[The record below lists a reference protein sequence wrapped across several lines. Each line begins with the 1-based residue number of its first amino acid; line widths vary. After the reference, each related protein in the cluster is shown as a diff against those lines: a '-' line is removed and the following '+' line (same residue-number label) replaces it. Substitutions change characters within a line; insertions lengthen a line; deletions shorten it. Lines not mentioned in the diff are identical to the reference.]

1 MSQKYIILVATMYID
16 TSHITRGGK
25 TYTRHLLRESYRAN
39 GKVLHRTIANVSHC
53 SAAEIEAMRLALRHK
68 ENLEHLG
75 TIQDAFALKQG
86 LSLGAVWTVYHVARR
101 LGIEQALGTTRAGK
115 LALWQVIAR
124 VIDQGSRL
132 SAVRLAMAHAAC
144 DVLGLATFNEEALY
158 ENLDW
163 LAGAQ
168 ASIEDRL
175 YAQRTK
181 TQPISL
187 FLYDV
192 TSSYFEGTHN
202 ALAAFGYNRD
212 GKKGKRQI
220 VIGLLCDEA
229 GHPVSNEVFPGNTQD
244 PHTFAAQINKV
255 KARFGVHEITFVG
268 DRGMIKGQH
277 IEDLAQQGLHY
288 ITAMT
293 KPQIEKLL
301 KQGTLHMDLFD
312 QELAEV
318 LTDEGIRYVLRRNP
332 VRAQEVRDTRHA
344 NLTTLQAQVAKQ
356 NQYLTD
362 HPRANAQGAVQKLVA
377 RAEKLR
383 IADWVELTLE
393 ERALKLTVNASAQ
406 QEAAKLDG
414 CYVLKTDLPPAQAPK
429 EMVHDRYQDL
439 ASVEQAF
446 RTCKTAHLEVRPIF
460 LRREARTRAHALVVM
475 LAYQII
481 RYLASCWSAFDVTV
495 EEGLHAL
502 TTLCLVEVA
511 PKHAPSYHCIPT
523 PRDAIA
529 RLLHS
534 ADIKLPKAFSLSG
547 VQVSTKKKLQSERML
562 Q

>member
-1 MSQKYIILVATMYID
+1 MYID

-39 GKVLHRTIANVSHC
+39 GKVLHRTIANLSQC

-68 ENLEHLG
+68 QDLENLG
-75 TIQDAFALKQG
+75 TVQDVVTLKQG
-86 LSLGAVWTVYHVARR
+86 LSFGAVWTVYHVARR
-101 LGIEQALGTTRAGK
+101 LGIEKALGTTREGK
-115 LALWQVIAR
+115 LALWQVMAR

-132 SAVRLAMAHAAC
+132 SAVRLAMSHAAC
-144 DVLGLATFNEEALY
+144 DVLGLETFDEDALY

-168 ASIEDRL
+168 AAIEDRL
-175 YAQRTK
+175 YAPRHKTK
-181 TQPISL
+181 PASL

-192 TSSYFEGTHN
+192 TSSYVEGTHN

-220 VIGLLCDEA
+220 VIGLLCDED
-229 GHPVSNEVFPGNTQD
+229 GQPVSIEVFPGNTQD
-244 PHTFAAQINKV
+244 PQTFAVQINKV
-255 KARFGVHEITFVG
+255 KARFGVTEITFVG
-268 DRGMIKGQH
+268 DRGMIKGQQ

-288 ITAMT
+288 ITAIT

-301 KQGTLHMDLFD
+301 KTGVLQMDLFD
-312 QELAEV
+312 QEVAEV
-318 LTDEGIRYVLRRNP
+318 LADEGIRYVLRHNP
-332 VRAQEVRDTRHA
+332 VRAQEMRDTRHA
-344 NLTTLQAQVAKQ
+344 QLATLQALVAKSHQ
-356 NQYLTD
+356 SLAD
-362 HPRANAQGAVQKLVA
+362 HPRANPQGAWKKLVA
-377 RAEKLR
+377 RAKSLR
-383 IADWVELTLE
+383 IADWVELTVA
-393 ERALKLTVNASAQ
+393 ERAITLTALEDAQ
-406 QEAAKLDG
+406 TEAAKLDG
-414 CYVLKTDLPPAQAPK
+414 CYVLKTDLTPTQAPK
-429 EMVHDRYQDL
+429 ELVHDRYKDL

-446 RTCKTAHLEVRPIF
+446 RTCKTAHHEVRHLF
-460 LRREARTRAHALVVM
+460 LRRESRTRAQALGVM

-495 EEGLHAL
+495 AEGLHAL

-511 PKHAPSYHCIPT
+511 PKNAPSYHCLPT
-523 PRDAIA
+523 PRDTIA

-534 ADIKLPKAFSLSG
+534 ADIKLPKVFSLSG
-547 VQVSTKKKLQSERML
+547 VRVSTRKKLQSERIP

>member
-1 MSQKYIILVATMYID
+1 MYID
-16 TSHITRGGK
+16 TSRITRGGK
-25 TYTRHLLRESYRAN
+25 TYTRHLLRESYRAH
-39 GKVLHRTIANVSHC
+39 GKVLHRTIANVSQC
-53 SAAEIEAMRLALRHK
+53 STAEIEALRLALRHK
-68 ENLEHLG
+68 EDLEHLG
-75 TIQDAFALKQG
+75 TLTDSLILKQG
-86 LSLGAVWTVYHVARR
+86 LSFGAVWTVYHVARR

-132 SAVRLAMAHAAC
+132 SAVRLAMSHAAC
-144 DVLGLATFNEEALY
+144 DVLGVGPFDEEALY

-163 LAGAQ
+163 LAHRQ
-168 ASIEDRL
+168 AVVEDTLFAR
-175 YAQRTK
+175 RTRRK
-181 TQPISL
+181 PVSL

-192 TSSYFEGTHN
+192 TSSYLEGTHN

-212 GKKGKRQI
+212 GKKGKMQI
-220 VIGLLCDEA
+220 VLGLLCDED
-229 GHPVSNEVFPGNTQD
+229 GHPVSIEVFPGNTQD
-244 PHTFAAQINKV
+244 PRTFAVQLEKV
-255 KARFGVHEITFVG
+255 KSRFGATEITFVG
-268 DRGMIKGQH
+268 DRGMIKGQQ
-277 IEDLAQQGLHY
+277 IEDLGQHGFHY
-288 ITAMT
+288 ITAIT

-301 KQGTLHMDLFD
+301 RTGTFQMDLFD

-318 LTDEGIRYVLRRNP
+318 LTEEGLRYVLRRNP
-332 VRAQEVRDTRHA
+332 VRAQEMWDTRHA
-344 NLTTLQAQVAKQ
+344 KLATLQAQVAKQ

-377 RAEKLR
+377 RANTLR
-383 IADWVELTLE
+383 IADWVELTIE
-393 ERALKLTVNASAQ
+393 ERTITLTVKTSAQ

-414 CYVLKTDLPPAQAPK
+414 CYVLKTDLTPQQAPK
-429 EMVHDRYQDL
+429 ELVHDRYKEL
-439 ASVEQAF
+439 AAVEHAF

-460 LRREARTRAHALVVM
+460 LRREERTRAHALVVM

-481 RYLASCWSAFDVTV
+481 RSLASCWSAFDVTV

-502 TTLCLVEVA
+502 TTLCLVEVV
-511 PKHAPSYHCIPT
+511 PTHAPSYHCIPT

-547 VQVSTKKKLQSERML
+547 VRVSTKKKLQSERML

>member
-1 MSQKYIILVATMYID
+1 MYID

-25 TYTRHLLRESYRAN
+25 TYTRHLLRESYRAH
-39 GKVLHRTIANVSHC
+39 GKVLHRTIANLSHC
-53 SAAEIEAMRLALRHK
+53 STAEIEAMRLALRHK
-68 ENLEHLG
+68 EDLEHLG
-75 TIQDAFALKQG
+75 TIQDAITLKQG
-86 LSLGAVWTVYHVARR
+86 VSFGAVWTVYHIARR
-101 LGIEQALGTTRAGK
+101 LGIEKALGTTRAGK

-144 DVLGLATFNEEALY
+144 DVLGLDTFDEDALY

-168 ASIEDRL
+168 AAIEDRL
-175 YAQRTK
+175 YAQHTRTK
-181 TQPISL
+181 PINL

-192 TSSYFEGTHN
+192 TSSYLEGTQN

-220 VIGLLCDEA
+220 VIGLLCDED
-229 GHPVSNEVFPGNTQD
+229 GYPVSIEVFPGNTQD
-244 PHTFAAQINKV
+244 PHTFATQITKV
-255 KARFGVHEITFVG
+255 KARFGVQAITFVG
-268 DRGMIKGQH
+268 DRGMIKGQQV
-277 IEDLAQQGLHY
+277 EDLAQHGFHY
-288 ITAMT
+288 LTAIT

-301 KQGTLHMDLFD
+301 RTGTLQMDLFD
-312 QELAEV
+312 HELAEV
-318 LTDEGIRYVLRRNP
+318 LADEGIRYVLRRNP
-332 VRAQEVRDTRHA
+332 GRAQEVRHTRRA
-344 NLTTLQAQVAKQ
+344 KLATLQAQVAKQ
-356 NQYLTD
+356 NRYLTD
-362 HPRANAQGAVQKLVA
+362 HPRANPQGAGQKLVA

-383 IADWVELTLE
+383 IADGVELPLE

-406 QEAAKLDG
+406 QAAAKLDG
-414 CYVLKTDLPPAQAPK
+414 CYVRKTDLPPEQAPK
-429 EMVHDRYQDL
+429 EMVHDRYKDL

-481 RYLASCWSAFDVTV
+481 RYLASCWSTCDVTV
-495 EEGLHAL
+495 AEGLQAL

-511 PKHAPSYHCIPT
+511 PAHAHSYNGIPT
-523 PRDAIA
+523 PLDAIA
-529 RLLHS
+529 RLLDRP
-534 ADIKLPKAFSLSG
+534 DIQLPKSFSVSG
-547 VQVSTKKKLQSERML
+547 VRVSTKKKLQSERRL

>member
-1 MSQKYIILVATMYID
+1 MYID

-25 TYTRHLLRESYRAN
+25 TYTRHLLRESYRAH

-53 SAAEIEAMRLALRHK
+53 SAAEIAALRLALRHK
-68 ENLEHLG
+68 EDLEHLG
-75 TIQDAFALKQG
+75 AIQDAITLKQG
-86 LSLGAVWTVYHVARR
+86 LSFGAVWTVYHVARR
-101 LGIEQALGTTRAGK
+101 LGIAQALGTTREGK

-144 DVLGLATFNEEALY
+144 DVLGLGMFDEDALY

-168 ASIEDRL
+168 ARIEDRL
-175 YAQRTK
+175 FAQRQKTK
-181 TQPISL
+181 PASL

-192 TSSYFEGTHN
+192 TSSYLEGTQN
-202 ALAAFGYNRD
+202 ELAAFGYNRD

-220 VIGLLCDEA
+220 VIGLLCDED
-229 GHPVSNEVFPGNTQD
+229 GHPVSIEVFPGNTQD

-255 KARFGVHEITFVG
+255 KARFGATEITFVG
-268 DRGMIKGQH
+268 DRGMIKGQQ
-277 IEDLAQQGLHY
+277 IEDLAKQGYHY
-288 ITAMT
+288 ITAIT

-301 KQGTLHMDLFD
+301 RTGTLQMDLFD
-312 QELAEV
+312 QEVAEV
-318 LTDEGIRYVLRRNP
+318 LADEDIRYVLRRNP
-332 VRAQEVRDTRHA
+332 VRAQEVRDTRDA
-344 NLTTLQAQVAKQ
+344 KLATLQAQVAKQ

-362 HPRANAQGAVQKLVA
+362 HPRANAPGALQKLVV

-383 IADWVELTLE
+383 IADWVELTVA
-393 ERALKLTVNASAQ
+393 ERTLTLTVQEEAQ
-406 QEAAKLDG
+406 TEAAKLDG
-414 CYVLKTDLPPAQAPK
+414 CYVLKTDLTPQQATK
-429 EMVHDRYQDL
+429 EIVHDRYKDL

-460 LRREARTRAHALVVM
+460 VRRAARTRAHAFVVM

-481 RYLASCWSAFDVTV
+481 QYLASCWSPLDITV

-502 TTLCLVEVA
+502 TTLCLVEVS
-511 PKHAPSYHCIPT
+511 PTHAPSYHCIPT
-523 PRDAIA
+523 PRDTIA

-534 ADIKLPKAFSLSG
+534 ADITLPKAFSLSG
-547 VQVSTKKKLQSERML
+547 VRVSTKKKLPSERL
-562 Q
+562 VL

>member
-1 MSQKYIILVATMYID
+1 MYID

-39 GKVLHRTIANVSHC
+39 GKVLHRTIANVSQC
-53 SAAEIEAMRLALRHK
+53 SAAEIEAIRLALRHK
-68 ENLEHLG
+68 EALENLG
-75 TIQDAFALKQG
+75 TIQDAITLKQG
-86 LSLGAVWTVYHVARR
+86 LSFGAVWTVYQVARR
-101 LGIEQALGTTRAGK
+101 LGIEKALGTTRDGK

-132 SAVRLAMAHAAC
+132 SAVRLAMSHAAC
-144 DVLGLATFNEEALY
+144 DVLGLGPFDEDALY

-163 LAGAQ
+163 MAEVQ

-175 YAQRTK
+175 FAQRLK
-181 TQPISL
+181 IKPVNL

-192 TSSYFEGTHN
+192 TSSYLEGTHN

-220 VIGLLCDEA
+220 VIGLLCDED
-229 GHPVSNEVFPGNTQD
+229 GQPISIEVFPGNTQD
-244 PHTFAAQINKV
+244 PQTFAVQINKV

-268 DRGMIKGQH
+268 DRGMIKGQQ

-288 ITAMT
+288 ITAIT

-301 KQGTLHMDLFD
+301 RTGTFQMDLFD
-312 QELAEV
+312 QEVAEV
-318 LTDEGIRYVLRRNP
+318 LTEEGIRYVLRRNP

-344 NLTTLQAQVAKQ
+344 KLATLQAQVAKQ

-362 HPRANAQGAVQKLVA
+362 HPRAHAQGALQKLVA

-383 IADWVELTLE
+383 IADWVELTIA
-393 ERALKLTVNASAQ
+393 ERAMTLTIKEDAQ
-406 QEAAKLDG
+406 AEAAKLDG
-414 CYVLKTDLPPAQAPK
+414 CYVLKTDLTPAPAPK
-429 EMVHDRYQDL
+429 ELVHDRYKDL

-446 RTCKTAHLEVRPIF
+446 RSCKTAHLEVRPIF

-495 EEGLHAL
+495 AEGLHAL

-511 PKHAPSYHCIPT
+511 PKNAPSYHCLPT
-523 PRDAIA
+523 PRDTIA

-534 ADIKLPKAFSLSG
+534 ADIKLPKVFSLSG
-547 VQVSTKKKLQSERML
+547 VRVSTKKKLQSERL
-562 Q
+562 HQ

>member
-1 MSQKYIILVATMYID
+1 MYVD

-25 TYTRHLLRESYRAN
+25 TYTRHLLRESYRAH

-53 SAAEIEAMRLALRHK
+53 SEAEIAAMRLALRHK
-68 ENLEHLG
+68 EDLEHLG
-75 TIQDAFALKQG
+75 TIQDAITLKQG
-86 LSLGAVWTVYHVARR
+86 VSFGAVWTVYHIARR
-101 LGIEQALGTTRAGK
+101 LGIEKALGTTREGK

-144 DVLGLATFNEEALY
+144 DVLGLGPFDEDALY

-175 YAQRTK
+175 FAQRTQTK
-181 TQPISL
+181 PVNL

-192 TSSYFEGTHN
+192 TSRYLEGTHN

-212 GKKGKRQI
+212 GKKGKMQI
-220 VIGLLCDEA
+220 VIGLLCDED
-229 GHPVSNEVFPGNTQD
+229 GHPVSIEVFPGNTQD
-244 PHTFAAQINKV
+244 PRTVAAQLTKV
-255 KARFGVHEITFVG
+255 KSRFGATEITFVG
-268 DRGMIKGQH
+268 DRGMIKGQQ
-277 IEDLAQQGLHY
+277 IDDLVQHGFHY
-288 ITAMT
+288 ITAIT

-301 KQGTLHMDLFD
+301 RTGTLQMELFD

-318 LTDEGIRYVLRRNP
+318 LTEEGIRYVLRRNP
-332 VRAQEVRDTRHA
+332 VRAQEVRDTRDA
-344 NLTTLQAQVAKQ
+344 KLATLQAQVAKQ

-362 HPRANAQGAVQKLVA
+362 HPRAKAQGAVQKLVA
-377 RAEKLR
+377 RAKTLR

-393 ERALKLTVNASAQ
+393 ERIITLIVKTNAQ
-406 QEAAKLDG
+406 QEAAQLDG
-414 CYVLKTDLPPAQAPK
+414 CYVLKTDLTPQQAHK
-429 EMVHDRYQDL
+429 ELVHDRYKDL
-439 ASVEQAF
+439 ASVESAF

-495 EEGLHAL
+495 AEGLHAL

-511 PKHAPSYHCIPT
+511 PQHAPSYHCLPT

-534 ADIKLPKAFSLSG
+534 ADITLPKAFSLSG
-547 VQVSTKKKLQSERML
+547 VRVSTRKKLQSERIP

>member
-1 MSQKYIILVATMYID
+1 MYID

-25 TYTRHLLRESYRAN
+25 TYTRHLLRESYRAH

-68 ENLEHLG
+68 EALEHLG
-75 TIQDAFALKQG
+75 TIQDAVTLKQG
-86 LSLGAVWTVYHVARR
+86 LSFGAVWTVYHVARR
-101 LGIEQALGTTRAGK
+101 LGIEQALGTTREGK

-144 DVLGLATFNEEALY
+144 DVLRLGPFDEDALY
-158 ENLDW
+158 DNLDW
-163 LAGAQ
+163 LAHRQ
-168 ASIEDRL
+168 AAVEDAL
-175 YAQRTK
+175 FAKRTK
-181 TQPISL
+181 TKPVSL

-192 TSSYFEGTHN
+192 TSSYLEGTHN

-212 GKKGKRQI
+212 GKKGKMQI

-229 GHPVSNEVFPGNTQD
+229 GHPVSIEVFPGNTHD
-244 PHTFAAQINKV
+244 PQTFAAQINKV

-268 DRGMIKGQH
+268 DRGMIKGQQ
-277 IEDLAQQGLHY
+277 IGDLAQQGLHY
-288 ITAMT
+288 ITAIT

-301 KQGTLHMDLFD
+301 KQGTLQMDLFD
-312 QELAEV
+312 QEMAEV
-318 LTDEGIRYVLRRNP
+318 LADEGIRYVLRRNP
-332 VRAQEVRDTRHA
+332 VRAQEMRDTRHA
-344 NLTTLQAQVAKQ
+344 KLATLQAQVAKQ

-362 HPRANAQGAVQKLVA
+362 HPRANAQGALQKLIA

-383 IADWVELTLE
+383 IVDWVELTVA
-393 ERALKLTVNASAQ
+393 ERTITLTIQEDART
-406 QEAAKLDG
+406 EAAKLDG
-414 CYVLKTDLPPAQAPK
+414 CYVLKTDLRPAQAPK
-429 EMVHDRYQDL
+429 ELVHDRYKDL
-439 ASVEQAF
+439 ASVEHAF

-495 EEGLHAL
+495 AEGLHAL
-502 TTLCLVEVA
+502 TTLCLVEVSPQNA
-511 PKHAPSYHCIPT
+511 ASYHCIPT

-529 RLLHS
+529 QLLHS

-547 VQVSTKKKLQSERML
+547 TRVSTKKKLPSERIGL
-562 Q
+562 

>member
-1 MSQKYIILVATMYID
+1 MYID

-39 GKVLHRTIANVSHC
+39 GKVLHRTIANVSQC
-53 SAAEIEAMRLALRHK
+53 SAGEIEAMRLALRHN
-68 ENLEHLG
+68 EDLEHLG
-75 TIQDAFALKQG
+75 TVQDAVTLKQG
-86 LSLGAVWTVYHVARR
+86 MSFGAVWTVYQVARR
-101 LGIEQALGTTRAGK
+101 LGIDKALGTTREGK
-115 LALWQVIAR
+115 LALWQVMAR

-132 SAVRLAMAHAAC
+132 SAVRLAMSHAAC
-144 DVLGLATFNEEALY
+144 DVLGLDTFDEDALY

-168 ASIEDRL
+168 ALVEDRL
-175 YAQRTK
+175 FAQRTK
-181 TQPISL
+181 AKPSNL

-192 TSSYFEGTHN
+192 TSSYLEGTQN
-202 ALAAFGYNRD
+202 ELAAFGYNRD
-212 GKKGKRQI
+212 GKKGKMQI
-220 VIGLLCDEA
+220 VIGLLCDED
-229 GHPVSNEVFPGNTQD
+229 GQPVSIEVFPGNTQD
-244 PHTFAAQINKV
+244 PHTVAAQVEKL
-255 KARFGVHEITFVG
+255 KGRFGVTAITFVG
-268 DRGMIKGQH
+268 DRGMLKSQQV
-277 IEDLAQQGLHY
+277 EDLAQHGFHY
-288 ITAMT
+288 ITAIT
-293 KPQIEKLL
+293 KPQIDKLL
-301 KQGTLHMDLFD
+301 RTGTLQMDLFD

-332 VRAQEVRDTRHA
+332 VRAQEVRDTRRA
-344 NLTTLQAQVAKQ
+344 KLAALQAQVAKH
-356 NQYLTD
+356 NQYLAD
-362 HPRANAQGAVQKLVA
+362 HPRAHVPGALQKLVA
-377 RAEKLR
+377 RAKTLR
-383 IADWVELTLE
+383 LSDWVELTVE
-393 ERALKLTVNASAQ
+393 ERTITLTVKTSAQ

-414 CYVLKTDLPPAQAPK
+414 CYVLKTDLTPQQAPK
-429 EMVHDRYQDL
+429 ELVHDRYKDL
-439 ASVEQAF
+439 ASVEHAF

-460 LRREARTRAHALVVM
+460 LRRAERTRAHALVVM

-534 ADIKLPKAFSLSG
+534 ADITLPKAFSLSG
-547 VQVSTKKKLQSERML
+547 TRVSTKKKLHSERRV
-562 Q
+562 QYIQ

>member
-1 MSQKYIILVATMYID
+1 MYID

-53 SAAEIEAMRLALRHK
+53 SEAEIAAMRLALRHK
-68 ENLEHLG
+68 EALEQLG
-75 TIQDAFALKQG
+75 TIQDTVTLKQG
-86 LSLGAVWTVYHVARR
+86 LSFGAVWTVYHVARR
-101 LGIEQALGTTRAGK
+101 LGIEKALGTTREGK
-115 LALWQVIAR
+115 LALWQVLAR

-144 DVLGLATFNEEALY
+144 DVLGLDTFDEDTLY

-168 ASIEDRL
+168 AAIEDRL
-175 YAQRTK
+175 FGQRTK
-181 TQPISL
+181 TTPVNL

-192 TSSYFEGTHN
+192 TSSYLEGTHN

-229 GHPVSNEVFPGNTQD
+229 GQPVSIEVFPGNTQD
-244 PHTFAAQINKV
+244 PHTFAVQLNKV
-255 KARFGVHEITFVG
+255 KARFGVTAITFVG
-268 DRGMIKGQH
+268 DRGMIKGQQ
-277 IEDLAQQGLHY
+277 IDDLAQHGFHY
-288 ITAMT
+288 ITAIT

-301 KQGTLHMDLFD
+301 KQGTLQMDLFD

-318 LTDEGIRYVLRRNP
+318 LTDEGLRYVLRRNP
-332 VRAQEVRDTRHA
+332 VRAQEVRDTRDA
-344 NLTTLQAQVAKQ
+344 KLATLQAHVAKQ
-356 NQYLTD
+356 NQYLAA
-362 HPRANAQGAVQKLVA
+362 HPRANAQGALQKLVA

-383 IADWVELTLE
+383 LADWVELTVA
-393 ERALKLTVNASAQ
+393 ERAMTLTIKEDAQ
-406 QEAAKLDG
+406 TEAAKLDG
-414 CYVLKTDLPPAQAPK
+414 CYVLKTDLTPVQAPK
-429 EMVHDRYQDL
+429 EMVHDRYKDL
-439 ASVEQAF
+439 ASVESAF

-460 LRREARTRAHALVVM
+460 LRREARTRAHAFVVM

-481 RYLASCWSAFDVTV
+481 QYLAACWSPLDLTV

-502 TTLCLVEVA
+502 TTLCLVEVS
-511 PKHAPSYHCIPT
+511 PPHAPSYHCIPT

-529 RLLHS
+529 RLLHH
-534 ADIKLPKAFSLSG
+534 ADITLPKAFALSG
-547 VQVSTKKKLQSERML
+547 TRVSTKKKLPSERL
-562 Q
+562 GL

>member
-1 MSQKYIILVATMYID
+1 MYID

-75 TIQDAFALKQG
+75 TIQDAITLKQG
-86 LSLGAVWTVYHVARR
+86 VSFGAVWTVYHVARR
-101 LGIEQALGTTRAGK
+101 VGIEQALGTTRAGK
-115 LALWQVIAR
+115 LALWQVMAR

-132 SAVRLAMAHAAC
+132 SAVRLAMSHAAC
-144 DVLGLATFNEEALY
+144 DVLGLGTFDEDALY

-163 LAGAQ
+163 LAGVQ
-168 ASIEDRL
+168 ASVEDRL
-175 YAQRTK
+175 FAQRTQTK
-181 TQPISL
+181 PVSL

-192 TSSYFEGTHN
+192 TSSYLEGTHN

-212 GKKGKRQI
+212 GKKGKMQI
-220 VIGLLCDEA
+220 VIGLLCDED
-229 GHPVSNEVFPGNTQD
+229 GHPVSIEVFPGNTQD
-244 PHTFAAQINKV
+244 PRTFAAQLEKV
-255 KARFGVHEITFVG
+255 KSRFGATAITFVG
-268 DRGMIKGQH
+268 DRGMIKGQQ
-277 IEDLAQQGLHY
+277 IDDLVQHGFHY
-288 ITAMT
+288 ITAIT
-293 KPQIEKLL
+293 KPQIDKLL
-301 KQGTLHMDLFD
+301 RTGTLQMDLFD

-318 LTDEGIRYVLRRNP
+318 LTEEGIRYVLRRNP

-344 NLTTLQAQVAKQ
+344 KLATLQAQVAKQ

-377 RAEKLR
+377 RAKTLR
-383 IADWVELTLE
+383 ITDWVELTIE
-393 ERALKLTVNASAQ
+393 ERTITLTVKTSAQ

-414 CYVLKTDLPPAQAPK
+414 CYVLKTDLTPQQAPK
-429 EMVHDRYQDL
+429 ELVHDRYKDL

-460 LRREARTRAHALVVM
+460 LRLEERTRAHALVVM

-511 PKHAPSYHCIPT
+511 PKNAPSYHCIPT

>member
-1 MSQKYIILVATMYID
+1 MYID

-53 SAAEIEAMRLALRHK
+53 SEAEIEAMRLALRHK
-68 ENLEHLG
+68 ADLEHLG
-75 TIQDAFALKQG
+75 TIQDAITLKQG
-86 LSLGAVWTVYHVARR
+86 LSFGAVWTVYHVARR

-115 LALWQVIAR
+115 LALWQVMAR

-144 DVLGLATFNEEALY
+144 DILGLGTFDEDALY

-168 ASIEDRL
+168 ALVEDRL
-175 YAQRTK
+175 FAQRTK
-181 TQPISL
+181 TKPINL
-187 FLYDV
+187 LLYDV
-192 TSSYFEGTHN
+192 TSSYLEGTHN

-212 GKKGKRQI
+212 GKKGKMQI
-220 VIGLLCDEA
+220 VIGLLCDED
-229 GHPVSNEVFPGNTQD
+229 GHPVSIEVFPGNTQD
-244 PHTFAAQINKV
+244 PQTFAAQINKV

-268 DRGMIKGQH
+268 DRGMIKGQQ
-277 IEDLAQQGLHY
+277 IADLVQHGCHY
-288 ITAMT
+288 ITAIT

-301 KQGTLHMDLFD
+301 RTGTFQMDLFD

-318 LTDEGIRYVLRRNP
+318 LTAEGLRYVLRRNP

-344 NLTTLQAQVAKQ
+344 KLATLQAHVAKQ

-362 HPRANAQGAVQKLVA
+362 HPRAKAQGAVEKLVA
-377 RAEKLR
+377 RAKTLR

-393 ERALKLTVNASAQ
+393 ERTITLTVKTGAQ

-414 CYVLKTDLPPAQAPK
+414 CYVLKTDLTPAQAPK
-429 EMVHDRYQDL
+429 ELVHDRYKDL

-446 RTCKTAHLEVRPIF
+446 RACKTVHLEVRPIF
-460 LRREARTRAHALVVM
+460 LRLEARTRAHALVVM

-511 PKHAPSYHCIPT
+511 PHNAPSYQCIPT

-534 ADIKLPKAFSLSG
+534 TGITLPKAFALSG
-547 VQVSTKKKLQSERML
+547 VRVSTKKKLQSERL
-562 Q
+562 VQ